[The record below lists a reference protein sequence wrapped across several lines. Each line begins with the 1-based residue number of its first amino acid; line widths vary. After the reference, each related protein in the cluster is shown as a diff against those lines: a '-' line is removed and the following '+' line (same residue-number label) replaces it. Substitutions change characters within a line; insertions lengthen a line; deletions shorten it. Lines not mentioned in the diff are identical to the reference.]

1 MDDEKNLE
9 EDDDFFT
16 SQMSFDLESKSNP
29 KRRRRRKRGEKPPA
43 EPIQKKNAE
52 VKKRRRKVAKLNHDE
67 IPVQL
72 NEIGVCPGC
81 GSEVNEG
88 EFVEAVISFVTGSVD
103 YLAGDPVRT
112 QIIQNL
118 KQQAKDLQMPEPFD
132 DWLLEV
138 CARIEAEIHR
148 TMKIKEEMLKEV
160 EDEMRRKLIMELY
173 EHIRNDV
180 GAQIREEI
188 EGKIRSEVESEMWEE
203 FEKMNRE
210 R

>member
-67 IPVQL
+67 IPAQL

-88 EFVEAVISFVTGSVD
+88 EFVDAVISFVTGSVD

-148 TMKIKEEMLKEV
+148 TMKIKEETLKEV

>member
-1 MDDEKNLE
+1 MDDEKNLD

-67 IPVQL
+67 IPAQL

-88 EFVEAVISFVTGSVD
+88 EFVDAVISFVTGSVD

-118 KQQAKDLQMPEPFD
+118 KQQAKDLKMPEPYD
-132 DWLLEV
+132 DWLLEG
-138 CARIEAEIHR
+138 CSRIEAEIHR
-148 TMKIKEEMLKEV
+148 SMAIKEDMLKDV
-160 EDEMRRKLIMELY
+160 EDEMRRKLIVELY

-180 GAQIREEI
+180 GTQIREEI
-188 EGKIRSEVESEMWEE
+188 ETEIRAEVEAEMWEE
-203 FEKMNRE
+203 FE
-210 R
+210 